1 MTEDEMRRH
10 RCCFTGHREHKL
22 HRSEDEIR
30 KDLEEAIL
38 LAIKGG
44 FTTFITGMA
53 TGVDIWAG
61 EIVLELKRQYPE
73 LKLIAAVPF
82 EGFEKSWDSDWQNR
96 YHILLERADLVQYI
110 CTHYANYAF
119 QKRNEWMVNH
129 SSRVIA
135 VFTGEAGGTRNT
147 IQYAMKK
154 AVPVELLAG

>member
-1 MTEDEMRRH
+1 MSETDLRPH

-22 HRSEDEIR
+22 HRPEAEIR
-30 KDLEEAIL
+30 KDLENAIL

-61 EIVLELKRQYPE
+61 ETVLALKNPYPD
-73 LKLIAAVPF
+73 LKLIAAVPY
-82 EGFEKSWDSDWQNR
+82 EGFEKSWDSGWQKR
-96 YHILLERADLVQYI
+96 YHDLLDQADLVQYI
-110 CTHYANYAF
+110 CPHYASYAF

-135 VFTGEAGGTRNT
+135 VYSGDAGGTRNT
-147 IQYAMKK
+147 INYAMKET
-154 AVPVELLAG
+154 VPVEIIKG

>member
-1 MTEDEMRRH
+1 MN
-10 RCCFTGHREHKL
+10 KL

-30 KDLEEAIL
+30 KDLEKAIR

-61 EIVLELKRQYPE
+61 EIVLELKRQHPE

-82 EGFEKSWDSDWQNR
+82 EGFEKSWDSDWQKR
-96 YHILLERADLVQYI
+96 YRSLLDQADLVQFI
-110 CTHYANYAF
+110 CSHYANYAF

-129 SSRVIA
+129 SSREIA
-135 VFTGEAGGTRNT
+135 VFNGESGGTRNT

>member
-1 MTEDEMRRH
+1 
-10 RCCFTGHREHKL
+10 
-22 HRSEDEIR
+22 
-30 KDLEEAIL
+30 
-38 LAIKGG
+38 
-44 FTTFITGMA
+44 MA

-61 EIVLELKRQYPE
+61 EIVLELKRQHPD

-82 EGFEKSWDSDWQNR
+82 EGFEKSWDNDWQKR
-96 YHILLERADLVQYI
+96 YHTLLERADLVQYI
-110 CTHYANYAF
+110 CSHYANYAF

-135 VFTGEAGGTRNT
+135 VFNGEAGGTRNT

>member
-22 HRSEDEIR
+22 HRSEDEIC

-61 EIVLELKRQYPE
+61 EIVLELKRQHPD

-82 EGFEKSWDSDWQNR
+82 EGFEKSWDND
-96 YHILLERADLVQYI
+96 
-110 CTHYANYAF
+110 
-119 QKRNEWMVNH
+119 
-129 SSRVIA
+129 
-135 VFTGEAGGTRNT
+135 
-147 IQYAMKK
+147 
-154 AVPVELLAG
+154 

>member
-1 MTEDEMRRH
+1 MTEDEMRQH

-30 KDLEEAIL
+30 KDLEEAIR

-61 EIVLELKRQYPE
+61 EIVLELKCQYPE

-82 EGFEKSWDSDWQNR
+82 EGFEKSWDAGWQKR
-96 YHILLERADLVQYI
+96 YHALLERADLVQYI
-110 CTHYANYAF
+110 CNHYANYAF
-119 QKRNEWMVNH
+119 QKRNEWMVNR

-135 VFTGEAGGTRNT
+135 VFNGEAGGTRNT

>member
-61 EIVLELKRQYPE
+61 EIVLELKRQHPD

-82 EGFEKSWDSDWQNR
+82 EGFEKS
-96 YHILLERADLVQYI
+96 
-110 CTHYANYAF
+110 
-119 QKRNEWMVNH
+119 
-129 SSRVIA
+129 
-135 VFTGEAGGTRNT
+135 
-147 IQYAMKK
+147 
-154 AVPVELLAG
+154 